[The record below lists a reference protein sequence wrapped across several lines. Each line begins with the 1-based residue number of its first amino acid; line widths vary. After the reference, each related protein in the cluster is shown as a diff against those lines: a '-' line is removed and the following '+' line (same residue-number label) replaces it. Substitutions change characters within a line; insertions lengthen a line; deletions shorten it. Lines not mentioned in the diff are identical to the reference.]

1 MPLASNAPGA
11 LAALIALLAAAPP
24 RLASAPFAV
33 APATAVQAALPL
45 MRAPGP
51 QDRVLVVAPHPDDES
66 LCCAGL
72 LQHARANGAA
82 IGVVWITAGD
92 GFSLDAMAV
101 ERSLW
106 PTQADL
112 RQLGVQRLAEAAA
125 AAAELGVPRSNQYF
139 LGYPDHGI
147 AALMGDFFQRSYQS
161 SHTGWSAVSYPQAL
175 SPYASFTGS
184 NLQRDLARVIEQFAP
199 TLVLAAAPEDR
210 HPDHSAS
217 GALTRRLLE
226 QRGQLDRLHY
236 WIVHAPRWPQ
246 PRRYDPQLPLAPP
259 DSAAALQWQS
269 LPLSGAERARKLA
282 ALRAHRS
289 QIRLMEGFMLSFVR
303 ANELFAQPSQSGGKP
318 GGH

>member
-1 MPLASNAPGA
+1 MPLASAAPTA
-11 LAALIALLAAAPP
+11 LYTLAALTGLLALAPP
-24 RLASAPFAV
+24 PVLPAQAPLA
-33 APATAVQAALPL
+33 L

-66 LCCAGL
+66 LCCAGML
-72 LQHARANGAA
+72 LRAHANGAA
-82 IGVVWITAGD
+82 TAVVWITAGD

-101 ERSLW
+101 EHSLW

-112 RQLGVQRLAEAAA
+112 RRLGAQRLVEAAA
-125 AAAELGVPRSNQYF
+125 AASELGVPRSNQYF

-147 AALMGDFFQRSYQS
+147 TALMADYYQRGYLSKY
-161 SHTGWSAVSYPQAL
+161 TGLSAVSYPQAL

-184 NLQRDLARVIEQFAP
+184 NLERDLARVIDQFAP

-226 QRGQLDRLHY
+226 QRGQLDHLRY

-246 PRRYDPQLPLAPP
+246 PRRYQPQLSLAPP
-259 DSAAALQWQS
+259 ALATALQWSS
-269 LPLSGAERARKLA
+269 LPLIADERARKLA
-282 ALRAHRS
+282 ALRDHHS
-289 QIRLMEGFMLSFVR
+289 QIQLMQGFMLSFVR
-303 ANELFAQPSQSGGKP
+303 ANELFAAPSRSEQAP
-318 GGH
+318 VGH